1 MLRVRPAWQQRLTFR
16 RWTRRD
22 SRDFMF
28 RSGKGFGYPN
38 ERRRKL
44 WPNLM
49 PLLLLLW
56 PVRGSVSG
64 SPKSSRRFRPASSRR
79 RRRSARCRGPRSING
94 GQSLRPRVSSRN
106 DSWRFSAPNGI
117 FHLSSAN
124 SRDPERLRLA
134 WLVPLDD
141 EGDRDAVRSN
151 VVPRVV
157 NATKK
162 PTHNHVRSAQPYLD
176 GLLRT
181 RAGKNPKSRSA
192 CGTRHAIHGMLDTIA
207 CLHPSAR
214 FVCYGQIHSSNWV
227 LGQC

>member
-1 MLRVRPAWQQRLTFR
+1 MMLRVRPPWQQRLPFR
-16 RWTRRD
+16 RWTRGD

-28 RSGKGFGYPN
+28 RAGKGFGYPN
-38 ERRRKL
+38 ERRREL

-49 PLLLLLW
+49 PPLLLLW

-64 SPKSSRRFRPASSRR
+64 SPKSSRRFRAASSRR
-79 RRRSARCRGPRSING
+79 QRRSARCREPRSING

-134 WLVPLDD
+134 WVVRLNEKGDD
-141 EGDRDAVRSN
+141 DAGCCN

-162 PTHNHVRSAQPYLD
+162 PTHNHIRSAQPYLD
-176 GLLRT
+176 GLLWT

-192 CGTRHAIHGMLDTIA
+192 FG
-207 CLHPSAR
+207 
-214 FVCYGQIHSSNWV
+214 
-227 LGQC
+227 

>member
-1 MLRVRPAWQQRLTFR
+1 M
-16 RWTRRD
+16 
-22 SRDFMF
+22 
-28 RSGKGFGYPN
+28 
-38 ERRRKL
+38 
-44 WPNLM
+44 
-49 PLLLLLW
+49 
-56 PVRGSVSG
+56 
-64 SPKSSRRFRPASSRR
+64 
-79 RRRSARCRGPRSING
+79 
-94 GQSLRPRVSSRN
+94 
-106 DSWRFSAPNGI
+106 
-117 FHLSSAN
+117 
-124 SRDPERLRLA
+124 
-134 WLVPLDD
+134 WLVRLDD

-181 RAGKNPKSRSA
+181 RAGKNPESRSA